1 MDKGSNAQGTKSK
14 SPPRF
19 LSVVKIIVGGAA
31 TIVGLVTVLM
41 IKIGTASPLEEGKYY
56 YFTLGT
62 AAVSAPLGV
71 LTALVPRAYFLLLFV
86 FGPMVLLWMIHFGV
100 YAASYL
106 NTDDHNIIG
115 LGLMK
120 AVLWVSVAN
129 AILWLILDV
138 TNFIAW
144 RKYSKKG
151 KGGSTNEGTS
161 EPLANYP
168 IDLSTL
174 AGGHNPGGY
183 HTGPNTYYLPTS
195 GQR

>member
-1 MDKGSNAQGTKSK
+1 MDKGSNAQGTKS
-14 SPPRF
+14 PPR
-19 LSVVKIIVGGAA
+19 LLDVVKIIVGGAA

-41 IKIGTASPLEEGKYY
+41 IKTGTASPAEQGKYY

-62 AAVSAPLGV
+62 AAASAPHGV

-106 NTDDHNIIG
+106 NTDDPNIIG

-120 AVLWVSVAN
+120 AVLSVSVAN
-129 AILWLILDV
+129 AILWFILDV
-138 TNFIAW
+138 ANFIAW

-151 KGGSTNEGTS
+151 KGKGGSTNEGTP
-161 EPLANYP
+161 EPLAHYP
-168 IDLSTL
+168 VDLSTL